1 MFEFNLKD
9 TNKYKKIHFIGIG
22 GVSMSGIAELL
33 HAHGFEITG
42 SDREDSDS
50 VQHLVSLGAKVIVG
64 QKASNIEDPD
74 LVIYTDAILPDNE
87 ELIAA
92 KELPIPV
99 VTRGVFL
106 GALMRNYKYSIGV
119 SGSHGK
125 SSTTSMIAKILINT
139 DEDPN
144 ILIGGKLDEIEGNV
158 HCGESDYLVTEA
170 CEFKGNILHYY
181 PSMAIILNIDEDHLD
196 YYKDINHIVST
207 FIGYMKNLDKDSKA
221 IINKDDPNCLPLLD
235 HVKGEAITFGIKNPD
250 VDYHAENITYTEK
263 GFPCFDLVSDRFA
276 AKGDKRVEHFELGI
290 LGRYNIYNA
299 SAAIIACYET
309 GISLDV
315 IRENIKE
322 YRNLHRRMEI
332 IGKYNDTVIM
342 TDYGHHPIEIKATL
356 SALKPQ
362 TKGKLFCAFQ
372 PHTYSRTKRLMDD
385 FAEAFYEADEVIVT
399 EIYAAR
405 EKFDPTVHSLDLV
418 ERLNE
423 NNVKAKYFKTF
434 AEAQE
439 YMESQVEADD
449 IVLTTGCGNPDKL
462 AKMMAGLIK

>member
-9 TNKYKKIHFIGIG
+9 NNTFHKIHFIGIG

-33 HAHGFEITG
+33 FSHGFEITG

-50 VQHLVSLGAKVIVG
+50 VQHLVSIGAKVAVG
-64 QKASNIEDPD
+64 QKASNIDNPD
-74 LVIYTDAILPDNE
+74 LVIYTDAILPENE

-92 KELPIPV
+92 KALDVPV

-125 SSTTSMIAKILINT
+125 STTTSMIAKILINS
-139 DEDPN
+139 EVDPN
-144 ILIGGKLDEIEGNV
+144 ILIGGKLDEIAGNV
-158 HCGESDYLVTEA
+158 HCGKSDYLVTEA

-196 YYKDINHIVST
+196 YFKDINHIVST
-207 FIGYMKNLDKDSKA
+207 FIGYMKNLDKNSKA
-221 IINKDDPNCLPLLD
+221 LLNGDDENCIPLVD
-235 HVKGEAITFGIKNPD
+235 HVKGETITFGIKNPK
-250 VDYHAENITYTEK
+250 VDYHLTNITYTDK
-263 GFPCFDLVSDRFA
+263 GFPCFDIISDRFV
-276 AKGDKRVEHFELGI
+276 KNGDDKVQHFELGI
-290 LGRYNIYNA
+290 LGRYNICNA

-309 GISLDV
+309 GISLDY
-315 IRENIKE
+315 IREHIKA

-332 IGKYNDTVIM
+332 IGDYNGTTIM

-372 PHTYSRTKRLMDD
+372 PHTYSRTKLLMDD
-385 FAEAFYEADEVIVT
+385 FAEAFYDADEVIVT

-405 EKFDPTVHSLDLV
+405 ENFDPTVHSLDLV
-418 ERLNE
+418 ERLKE

-439 YMESQVEADD
+439 YMKSQVEKND

-462 AKMMAGLIK
+462 AKMMAGLIE